1 MTNQSSDFAGIFVLT
16 IALSVLWI
24 GLAPTAAATESP
36 PKIAP
41 VSASSFGGDGFRAAD
56 DNTGNP
62 INSAEVLAT
71 LEKSLFAPRLIPP
84 VIEGVVLGMDA
95 IAAPIVNLQTG
106 IVYTDLQMA
115 IDSALPGDQL
125 RIQQDLSVGSITID
139 KDLIIGGLTGEE
151 TLRATASTGSSG
163 DTRGW
168 FLVET
173 GVVLHFHD
181 LIVDGN
187 GFSIDQG
194 FRHTGTGS
202 FEKVEFTDI
211 QFEASGPSYRGTAI
225 AIGGSR
231 VDVRD
236 CTFENIGRVGV
247 LYFGSSITGAIFE
260 RNTFVGKGD
269 GDFLDYGLEVNAG
282 ASVAA
287 WSNSFVACR
296 GVASTDGS
304 TSAGILATTFSGPGT
319 VVLARENTIMANAI
333 GVAIGF
339 DSSDTTTAD
348 LSFNRIVGNQDGV
361 QNLASAGVAAQRN
374 WWGCNDGPGF
384 AGCDTIAPGSGAGTV
399 GADPWLV
406 LSFAAQPNPAAIGCP
421 TALVADL
428 VMDSDSTDTSTLGN
442 VPDGTPATFDGDDLG
457 TPQPEVGETFGGFAQ
472 SYFVADGVPGLSE
485 ASATVDNQTESV
497 WISLEFGVF
506 CDGFESGDTSA
517 WSSTVG

>member
-16 IALSVLWI
+16 IVLSVLSI
-24 GLAPTAAATESP
+24 GLAPTAAATEPP
-36 PKIAP
+36 PKSAP
-41 VSASSFGGDGFRAAD
+41 VSASSFGGDGFSAAD
-56 DNTGNP
+56 DAAGDP
-62 INSAEVLAT
+62 IDAAEVLAT
-71 LEKSLFAPRLIPP
+71 LENSLLAPRLVPP
-84 VIEGVVLGMDA
+84 VIEGVVLDMEA

-115 IDSALPGDQL
+115 IDSASAGDQL
-125 RIQQDLSVGSITID
+125 RIQQDLSIGSITFD
-139 KDLIIGGLTGEE
+139 RDLVIGGLTGEE

-168 FLVET
+168 FLIEA
-173 GVVLHFHD
+173 GVDLHFHD
-181 LIVDGN
+181 LIIDGN
-187 GFSIDQG
+187 SFSIDQG
-194 FRHTGTGS
+194 FRHKGTGS

-211 QFEASGPSYRGTAI
+211 QFEPSGPSYRGTAI

-231 VDVRD
+231 VDIRD
-236 CTFENIGRVGV
+236 CTFDNIGRVGV
-247 LYFGSSITGAIFE
+247 LYFGSAISGAIFE

-304 TSAGILATTFSGPGT
+304 TSAGILATTFFGLGT
-319 VVLARENTIMANAI
+319 VVLARENTIIANAI

-339 DSSDTTTAD
+339 DNSDTTAAD
-348 LSFNRIVGNQDGV
+348 LSFNRIVDNQDGV

-374 WWGCNDGPGF
+374 WWGCNDGPGL
-384 AGCDTIAPGSGAGTV
+384 AGCDTIAIGSGAGVV

-406 LSFAAQPNPAAIGCP
+406 LSFAAQQNPAVIGCP
-421 TALVADL
+421 TPLLAEL

-442 VPDGTPATFDGDDLG
+442 LPDGTPVTFDGGDLG
-457 TPQPEVGETFGGFAQ
+457 TAQPEVVETFGGFAQ
-472 SYFVADGVPGLSE
+472 SNFVADGVPGLSQ
-485 ASATVDNQTESV
+485 ASATVDNQTQSV
-497 WISLEFGVF
+497 WISLEIGVF

>member
-1 MTNQSSDFAGIFVLT
+1 MTNQESDFARIFVLT
-16 IALSVLWI
+16 IVVSVLSF
-24 GLAPTAAATESP
+24 GLTPTAAATEPP
-36 PKIAP
+36 PKSVP
-41 VSASSFGGDGFRAAD
+41 VSASSFGDDGPLAAD
-56 DNTGNP
+56 RTAGDPTEA
-62 INSAEVLAT
+62 AEVLAA
-71 LEKSLFAPRLIPP
+71 LEHSLLAPRLAPA
-84 VIEGVVLGMDA
+84 VIDGVVLDMEA
-95 IAAPIVNLQTG
+95 KAAPIVNLQTG

-115 IDSALPGDQL
+115 IDSASAGDQL
-125 RIQQDLSVGSITID
+125 RIQQDLSIGNITID
-139 KDLIIGGLTGEE
+139 KDLGIGGLTGEE
-151 TLRATASTGSSG
+151 TLRATTPTGSSG
-163 DTRGW
+163 DARGW

-173 GVVLHFHD
+173 GVNLHFHD

-194 FRHTGTGS
+194 FRHKGTGS

-211 QFEASGPSYRGTAI
+211 QFEPSGPSYRGTAI

-260 RNTFVGKGD
+260 RNTFIGKGD

-287 WSNSFVACR
+287 WSNTFIACR

-339 DSSDTTTAD
+339 DSSDTTAAD

-374 WWGCNDGPGF
+374 WWGCNGGPGI
-384 AGCDTIAPGSGAGTV
+384 AGCDTIALGAGAGAV
-399 GADPWLV
+399 VADPWLV
-406 LSFAAQPNPAAIGCP
+406 LSFAAQPNPAVIGCP

-442 VPDGTPATFDGDDLG
+442 VPDGTPATFDGGDLG
-457 TPQPEVGETFGGFAQ
+457 TAQPEVVETFGGFAQ
-472 SYFVADGVPGLSE
+472 SYLVADGVQGLSQ
-485 ASATVDNQTESV
+485 ASATIDNQTESV